1 MRVMFVDDE
10 RCVLEGIERALFAL
24 DVDWEMEFMTSGKA
38 ALDQLDKGP
47 VHAVITDMRMPG
59 MDGRELL
66 TEVRARWPDTL
77 RIVLSGFTE
86 EEAALRSLEVVHQF
100 LAKPCD
106 GSVLVA
112 LVQRVAALRDLLGS
126 PTLKRIVGR
135 VGHLPPTPLVY
146 CKLLRCVN
154 DANASAKSIA
164 EILSR
169 DPALSAKVLQVANSA
184 FFRRGKSVADIGAAV
199 THIGTD
205 VLRSLVLMVEV
216 FASEND
222 EGAALHLQQRA
233 IRAMAIA
240 ERVGAGEPFYSEG
253 ITAALLAEV
262 GLLVRGIDA
271 YCLEAEARGEGHF
284 RYPEV
289 GAYLLGIWGLPMTV
303 IDAVAYHQAP
313 MRAKPHGFDAVGVAH
328 VASALARGAEPDP
341 AYLEHCGYLDR
352 LDGWKRYAER
362 LEQPP

>member
-24 DVDWEMEFMTSGKA
+24 DVDWEMEFVTSGRA
-38 ALDQLDKGP
+38 ALDQLGREP
-47 VHAVITDMRMPG
+47 VHAVITDMRLPCMG
-59 MDGRELL
+59 GRELR

-106 GSVLVA
+106 GTVLVA
-112 LVQRVAALRDLLGS
+112 LVERVAALRDLLGS

-135 VGHLPPTPLVY
+135 IGHLPPTPLIY
-146 CKLLRCVN
+146 CELLRCISN
-154 DANASAKSIA
+154 ANASAKSVA
-164 EILSR
+164 GVLSR

-216 FASEND
+216 FAAEND
-222 EGAALHLQQRA
+222 EGAAAHLQQRA
-233 IRAMAIA
+233 MRAMLIA
-240 ERVGAGEPFYSEG
+240 ERIGAGEAFFSEG
-253 ITAALLAEV
+253 MTAALLCEV
-262 GLLVRGIDA
+262 GLLVPGIDA
-271 YCLEAEARGEGHF
+271 YCREAETNGEGRF

-289 GAYLLGIWGLPMTV
+289 GAYLLGIWGLPT
-303 IDAVAYHQAP
+303 IIIEAVAHHQNP
-313 MRAKPHGFDAVGVAH
+313 MRTKPQGFDAVGVAH
-328 VASALARGAEPDP
+328 VAAALARGAEPDRD
-341 AYLEHCGYLDR
+341 YLALCGRLDQLDR
-352 LDGWKRYAER
+352 WKQYAEQ
-362 LEQPP
+362 LD